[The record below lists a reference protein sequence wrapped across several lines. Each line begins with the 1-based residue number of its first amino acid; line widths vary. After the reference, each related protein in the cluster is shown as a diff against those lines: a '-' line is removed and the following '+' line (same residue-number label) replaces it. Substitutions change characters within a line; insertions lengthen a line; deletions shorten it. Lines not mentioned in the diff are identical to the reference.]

1 MEELFLEVYGFEGMW
16 MHVHV
21 FLILKFVNV
30 TSNSEGE
37 ARARTY
43 WEVKYS
49 AYCPQLEIYGG
60 LKTSQV

>member
-1 MEELFLEVYGFEGMW
+1 MTYSTHCAHAKIYKFISLCGMEELFLEVYGFEGMW

-43 WEVKYS
+43 
-49 AYCPQLEIYGG
+49 
-60 LKTSQV
+60 